1 MILILHILKIKQ
13 CNCYSQRLHRSSPT
27 YSLPLP
33 SFGFSDQLQTLFTH
47 HIPLQFQS
55 PHSICSWQI
64 CRPPIVAFSPL
75 CSYSQEITQISL
87 TPHLISQLPPQ
98 ALPGNTPAMLA
109 RESGG
114 LSYLSIFSANS
125 NPGVLTP
132 SL

>member
-1 MILILHILKIKQ
+1 MQLLFPAITQIFSYIQ
-13 CNCYSQRLHRSSPT
+13 PSPT
-27 YSLPLP
+27 ILWFQRPTPDTLHSPYSTPVPIPPVVSVAGRFADHLLWP
-33 SFGFSDQLQTLFTH
+33 S
-47 HIPLQFQS
+47 
-55 PHSICSWQI
+55 
-64 CRPPIVAFSPL
+64 L

-87 TPHLISQLPPQ
+87 TPHLISQLLPQ